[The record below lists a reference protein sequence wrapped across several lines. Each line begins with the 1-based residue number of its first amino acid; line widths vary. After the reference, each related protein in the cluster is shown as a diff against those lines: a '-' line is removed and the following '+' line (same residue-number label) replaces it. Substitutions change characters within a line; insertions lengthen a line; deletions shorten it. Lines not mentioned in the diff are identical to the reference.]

1 MNIIKLQ
8 DMLRG
13 VEDNALINYVQNP
26 NGQVPSYLALSEL
39 QRRKEVRDNYQAAKP
54 EQKSVAED
62 LTQPAQPQGG
72 LAMLAGQAQN
82 APQSQGVA
90 GLPVDDGMYQ
100 EQNFAGGGII
110 AFDDGGDVA
119 ASDMTTSTAPSSA
132 DMSYDALVASGVHPM
147 NAAALKGMLPTPGT
161 YTGATAGPASAS
173 SLPYGSDMAGEMMR
187 VSPDVFRYSDYG
199 VGRGTSPEAYAGYA
213 AIRKEMGSPG
223 YATGGEVQR
232 YASKG
237 LVNLA
242 PDFSVPEKPGF
253 MQRFFGSSST
263 DLLEQ
268 ERQRLL
274 NKIKNPMNPYN
285 DLDYQQLQ
293 EVEAK
298 LAGKTQPGGAMTV
311 KEGQATQKK
320 YEADLLKSKEPPPPS
335 PPKEEAPK
343 QEKPFNP
350 YAIDSGYKARP
361 ETDAEEKMARFDKL
375 YGEDPAKERLTKR
388 LTKMEERA
396 AREEAQSPWMAITR
410 AGLKTLA
417 GTSPFA
423 AVNVGAGAVEGLESY
438 AASQDRLA
446 KMEDKRMDIDS
457 RLAEAE
463 RAKKLAAVQYGVNSE
478 EYAKKANDE
487 YQLKKMQSIY
497 EVEKYKELN
506 PYTAY
511 GKVAEIQSKK
521 EAARAQALKEREYRT
536 ASLYAGKTIDKNTPK
551 EEADKINDARAKMKE
566 LERKLDAQFPVPAL
580 PGQAPATTTPT
591 LRYDPAL
598 GKVMPI

>member
-82 APQSQGVA
+82 VPQSEGVA
-90 GLPVDDGMYQ
+90 GLPVDEGMYQ

-110 AFDDGGDVA
+110 AFDD
-119 ASDMTTSTAPSSA
+119 
-132 DMSYDALVASGVHPM
+132 
-147 NAAALKGMLPTPGT
+147 
-161 YTGATAGPASAS
+161 
-173 SLPYGSDMAGEMMR
+173 
-187 VSPDVFRYSDYG
+187 
-199 VGRGTSPEAYAGYA
+199 
-213 AIRKEMGSPG
+213 
-223 YATGGEVQR
+223 GGEVQR

-274 NKIKNPMNPYN
+274 NKIKDPKNPYN

-298 LAGKTQPGGAMTV
+298 LAGKTQPGGAMTI

-320 YEADLLKSKEPPPPS
+320 YETDLLKPPPPP

-343 QEKPFNP
+343 QEKPINP
-350 YAIDSGYKARP
+350 YAVDSGYKARP

-396 AREEAQSPWMAITR
+396 AREEAQSPWMAIAR
-410 AGLKTLA
+410 AGFKTMA

-423 AVNVGAGAVEGLESY
+423 LTNIGAGAAEGIDYY

-446 KMEDKRMDIDS
+446 KMEEKRMDIDS

-511 GKVAEIQSKK
+511 GKVAEIQSKR
-521 EAARAQALKEREYRT
+521 EEARAKALKETEYRI
-536 ASLYAGKTIDKNTPK
+536 ASAYASKTIDKNTSK
-551 EEADKINDARAKMKE
+551 EEAQKINDAKEKMKA
-566 LERKLDAQFPVPAL
+566 LERRLDTQFPVPTL
-580 PGQAPATTTPT
+580 PGQAPATTNTPGS
-591 LRYDPAL
+591 RFNYVP
-598 GKVMPI
+598 GKGLMPL

>member
-13 VEDNALINYVQNP
+13 VPDDALIGYVQNP
-26 NGQVPSYLALSEL
+26 QGQVPSYLALSEL
-39 QRRKEVRDNYQAAKP
+39 QRRKDTRAKYQTEQAP
-54 EQKSVAED
+54 ESSVAED
-62 LTQPAQPQGG
+62 LGQQAQPPAPQT
-72 LAMLAGQAQN
+72 MLAGQ
-82 APQSQGVA
+82 PQMQMEDQGVA
-90 GLPVDDGMYQ
+90 ALPTGDMYQ

-110 AFDDGGDVA
+110 AFDD
-119 ASDMTTSTAPSSA
+119 
-132 DMSYDALVASGVHPM
+132 
-147 NAAALKGMLPTPGT
+147 
-161 YTGATAGPASAS
+161 
-173 SLPYGSDMAGEMMR
+173 
-187 VSPDVFRYSDYG
+187 
-199 VGRGTSPEAYAGYA
+199 
-213 AIRKEMGSPG
+213 
-223 YATGGEVQR
+223 GGEVQR

-242 PDFSVPEKPGF
+242 PDFSTPEKPGF
-253 MQRFFGSSST
+253 MQRFFGSSSN

-274 NKIKNPMNPYN
+274 NKIKDPKNPYN

-293 EVEAK
+293 EVESK

-311 KEGQATQKK
+311 KEGQAVQKK
-320 YEADLLKSKEPPPPS
+320 YETDLLKPPPPKEEK
-335 PPKEEAPK
+335 PKEEAPK
-343 QEKPFNP
+343 QEKPANP
-350 YAIDSGYKARP
+350 YGIDSGYKPRP

-396 AREEAQSPWMAITR
+396 AREEAQSPWMAIAR
-410 AGLKTLA
+410 AGFKTMA

-423 AVNVGAGAVEGLESY
+423 LTNIGAGAAEGIDYY

-446 KMEDKRMDIDS
+446 KMEEKRMDIDS

-463 RAKKLAAVQYGVNSE
+463 RAKKLAAVQYGVGSE

-506 PYTAY
+506 PYKMY
-511 GKVAEIQSKK
+511 GQVAEIQSKK
-521 EAARAQALKEREYRT
+521 EAARDKYLKQAEYRT
-536 ASLYAGKTIDKNTPK
+536 SSLYAGKTITKDMDAETKQ
-551 EEADKINDARAKMKE
+551 KIKDAQVKMKE
-566 LERKLDAQFPVPAL
+566 LERKLDAEFPVPAL
-580 PGQAPATTTPT
+580 PGQAAATTNTPGS
-591 LRYDPAL
+591 RFNYVP
-598 GKVMPI
+598 GKGLMPL

>member
-26 NGQVPSYLALSEL
+26 TGQVPSYLALSEL
-39 QRRKEVRDNYQAAKP
+39 QRRKEVRDTYQAAKP

-62 LTQPAQPQGG
+62 LTQPAQPQSG
-72 LAMLAGQAQN
+72 LAMLAGQ
-82 APQSQGVA
+82 PQMKMEDQGVA
-90 GLPVDDGMYQ
+90 GLDTGDMYQ
-100 EQNFAGGGII
+100 EDSFAGGGIV
-110 AFDDGGDVA
+110 AFDD
-119 ASDMTTSTAPSSA
+119 
-132 DMSYDALVASGVHPM
+132 
-147 NAAALKGMLPTPGT
+147 
-161 YTGATAGPASAS
+161 
-173 SLPYGSDMAGEMMR
+173 
-187 VSPDVFRYSDYG
+187 
-199 VGRGTSPEAYAGYA
+199 
-213 AIRKEMGSPG
+213 
-223 YATGGEVQR
+223 GGEVQR

-274 NKIKNPMNPYN
+274 NKIKDPKNPYN

-298 LAGKTQPGGAMTV
+298 LAGKTQPGGAMTI

-320 YEADLLKSKEPPPPS
+320 YEADLLKSKEPPPPP

-497 EVEKYKELN
+497 EVKKYEELN
-506 PYTAY
+506 PYKMY
-511 GKVAEIQSKK
+511 GQVAEIQAKRS
-521 EAARAQALKEREYRT
+521 AARDKYLKQAEYRT
-536 ASLYAGKTIDKNTPK
+536 PSLYAGKTITKDMDAETKQ
-551 EEADKINDARAKMKE
+551 KIKDAQVKMQE
-566 LERKLDAQFPVPAL
+566 LERKLDADFPVPAL
-580 PGQAPATTTPT
+580 PGQAPATTNTPGS
-591 LRYDPAL
+591 RFNYVP
-598 GKVMPI
+598 GKGLMPL

>member
-26 NGQVPSYLALSEL
+26 TGQVPSYLALSEL
-39 QRRKEVRDNYQAAKP
+39 QRRKEVRDTYQAAKP

-62 LTQPAQPQGG
+62 LTQPAQPQSG
-72 LAMLAGQAQN
+72 LAMLAGQ
-82 APQSQGVA
+82 PQMKMEDQGVA
-90 GLPVDDGMYQ
+90 GLDTGDMYQ
-100 EQNFAGGGII
+100 EDSFAGGGIV
-110 AFDDGGDVA
+110 AFDD
-119 ASDMTTSTAPSSA
+119 
-132 DMSYDALVASGVHPM
+132 
-147 NAAALKGMLPTPGT
+147 
-161 YTGATAGPASAS
+161 
-173 SLPYGSDMAGEMMR
+173 
-187 VSPDVFRYSDYG
+187 
-199 VGRGTSPEAYAGYA
+199 
-213 AIRKEMGSPG
+213 
-223 YATGGEVQR
+223 GGEVQR

-298 LAGKTQPGGAMTV
+298 LAGKTEKPGGAMTI

-320 YEADLLKSKEPPPPS
+320 YEADLLKSKEPPPPP

-446 KMEDKRMDIDS
+446 KMEEKRMDIDS

-511 GKVAEIQSKK
+511 GKVAEIQSKRN
-521 EAARAQALKEREYRT
+521 EARAKALKEPEYRT
-536 ASLYAGKTIDKNTPK
+536 PSLYAGKTITSDTSK
-551 EEADKINDARAKMKE
+551 EEAQKIKDARIKMQE
-566 LERKLDAQFPVPAL
+566 LERKLDAQYPVPAL
-580 PGQAPATTTPT
+580 PGQAPATTNTPGS
-591 LRYDPAL
+591 RFNYVP
-598 GKVMPI
+598 GKGLMPL

>member
-72 LAMLAGQAQN
+72 LAMLAGQ
-82 APQSQGVA
+82 PQMKMEDQGVA
-90 GLPVDDGMYQ
+90 GLDTGDMYQ
-100 EQNFAGGGII
+100 EDSFAGGGIV
-110 AFDDGGDVA
+110 AFDDGGEVKRF
-119 ASDMTTSTAPSSA
+119 
-132 DMSYDALVASGVHPM
+132 VNEGFV
-147 NAAALKGMLPTPGT
+147 
-161 YTGATAGPASAS
+161 
-173 SLPYGSDMAGEMMR
+173 SLDPR
-187 VSPDVFRYSDYG
+187 PKYG
-199 VGRGTSPEAYAGYA
+199 VP
-213 AIRKEMGSPG
+213 
-223 YATGGEVQR
+223 Q
-232 YASKG
+232 
-237 LVNLA
+237 
-242 PDFSVPEKPGF
+242 KPGF

-298 LAGKTQPGGAMTV
+298 LAGKTEKPGGAMTI

-320 YEADLLKSKEPPPPS
+320 YETDLLKPPPPP

-343 QEKPFNP
+343 QEKPINP
-350 YAIDSGYKARP
+350 YAVDSGYKARP

-396 AREEAQSPWMAITR
+396 AREEAQSPWMAIAR
-410 AGLKTLA
+410 AGFKTMA

-423 AVNVGAGAVEGLESY
+423 LTNIGAGAAEGIDYY

-446 KMEDKRMDIDS
+446 KMEEKRMDIDS

-511 GKVAEIQSKK
+511 GKVAEIQSKR
-521 EAARAQALKEREYRT
+521 EEARAKALKEPEYRT
-536 ASLYAGKTIDKNTPK
+536 ASLYAGKTITSDTSK
-551 EEADKINDARAKMKE
+551 EEAQKIKDAKEKMKV
-566 LERKLDAQFPVPAL
+566 LERKLDTQFPVPTL

-598 GKVMPI
+598 GKVMPF

>member
-26 NGQVPSYLALSEL
+26 TGQVPSYLALSEL

-62 LTQPAQPQGG
+62 LTQPALPQGG
-72 LAMLAGQAQN
+72 LAMLAGQAQS
-82 APQSQGVA
+82 APQSEGVA

-110 AFDDGGDVA
+110 AFDD
-119 ASDMTTSTAPSSA
+119 
-132 DMSYDALVASGVHPM
+132 
-147 NAAALKGMLPTPGT
+147 
-161 YTGATAGPASAS
+161 
-173 SLPYGSDMAGEMMR
+173 
-187 VSPDVFRYSDYG
+187 
-199 VGRGTSPEAYAGYA
+199 
-213 AIRKEMGSPG
+213 
-223 YATGGEVQR
+223 GGEVQR

-253 MQRFFGSSST
+253 MQRFFGSSSNE
-263 DLLEQ
+263 LLEQ

-274 NKIKNPMNPYN
+274 KKIKDPKNPYN

-320 YEADLLKSKEPPPPS
+320 YEADLLKSKEAPPPP

-511 GKVAEIQSKK
+511 GKVAEIQSKR
-521 EAARAQALKEREYRT
+521 EEARAKALKEPEYKL
-536 ASLYAGKTIDKNTPK
+536 ASLNASKTITKDMDSETKQ
-551 EEADKINDARAKMKE
+551 KIKDAQIKMKE
-566 LERKLDAQFPVPAL
+566 LEKMLDARYPVPAL
-580 PGQAPATTTPT
+580 PGQAPVATNQPGS
-591 LRYDPAL
+591 RYNYVP
-598 GKVMPI
+598 GKGLMPL

>member
-26 NGQVPSYLALSEL
+26 TGQVPSYLALSEL

-54 EQKSVAED
+54 EEKSVAED
-62 LTQPAQPQGG
+62 LTQPALPQGG
-72 LAMLAGQAQN
+72 LAMLAGQAQS
-82 APQSQGVA
+82 APQSEGVA

-110 AFDDGGDVA
+110 AFDD
-119 ASDMTTSTAPSSA
+119 
-132 DMSYDALVASGVHPM
+132 
-147 NAAALKGMLPTPGT
+147 
-161 YTGATAGPASAS
+161 
-173 SLPYGSDMAGEMMR
+173 
-187 VSPDVFRYSDYG
+187 
-199 VGRGTSPEAYAGYA
+199 
-213 AIRKEMGSPG
+213 
-223 YATGGEVQR
+223 GGEVQR

-320 YEADLLKSKEPPPPS
+320 YEADLLKSKEPPPPP

-396 AREEAQSPWMAITR
+396 AKEEAESPWMAVTR

-423 AVNVGAGAVEGLESY
+423 AVNFGAGAVEGLDSY
-438 AASQDRLA
+438 AASKDRLA
-446 KMEDKRMDIDS
+446 KMEEKRMDIDS

-521 EAARAQALKEREYRT
+521 EAARTQALKEREYRT
-536 ASLYAGKTIDKNTPK
+536 ASLFAGKTIDKNTPK

-580 PGQAPATTTPT
+580 PGQAPVATNQPGS
-591 LRYDPAL
+591 RYNYVP
-598 GKVMPI
+598 GKGLMPL

>member
-26 NGQVPSYLALSEL
+26 TGQVPSYLALSEL

-62 LTQPAQPQGG
+62 LTQPALPQGG
-72 LAMLAGQAQN
+72 LAMLAGQ
-82 APQSQGVA
+82 PQMKMEDQGVA
-90 GLPVDDGMYQ
+90 GLDTGDMYQ
-100 EQNFAGGGII
+100 EDSFAGGGIV
-110 AFDDGGDVA
+110 AFDD
-119 ASDMTTSTAPSSA
+119 
-132 DMSYDALVASGVHPM
+132 
-147 NAAALKGMLPTPGT
+147 
-161 YTGATAGPASAS
+161 
-173 SLPYGSDMAGEMMR
+173 
-187 VSPDVFRYSDYG
+187 
-199 VGRGTSPEAYAGYA
+199 
-213 AIRKEMGSPG
+213 
-223 YATGGEVQR
+223 GGEVQR

-253 MQRFFGSSST
+253 MQRFFGSSSNE
-263 DLLEQ
+263 LLEQ

-274 NKIKNPMNPYN
+274 KKIKDPKNPYN

-320 YEADLLKSKEPPPPS
+320 YEADILKLKEAPPPP

-478 EYAKKANDE
+478 EYAKTFNTE
-487 YQLKKMQSIY
+487 NN
-497 EVEKYKELN
+497 EK
-506 PYTAY
+506 
-511 GKVAEIQSKK
+511 
-521 EAARAQALKEREYRT
+521 
-536 ASLYAGKTIDKNTPK
+536 
-551 EEADKINDARAKMKE
+551 
-566 LERKLDAQFPVPAL
+566 
-580 PGQAPATTTPT
+580 
-591 LRYDPAL
+591 
-598 GKVMPI
+598 

>member
-26 NGQVPSYLALSEL
+26 TGQVPSYLALSEL
-39 QRRKEVRDNYQAAKP
+39 QRRKEVRDTYQAAKP

-62 LTQPAQPQGG
+62 LTQPAQPQSG
-72 LAMLAGQAQN
+72 LAMLAGQ
-82 APQSQGVA
+82 PQMKMEDQGVA
-90 GLPVDDGMYQ
+90 GLDTGDMYQ
-100 EQNFAGGGII
+100 EDSFAGGGIV
-110 AFDDGGDVA
+110 AFDD
-119 ASDMTTSTAPSSA
+119 
-132 DMSYDALVASGVHPM
+132 
-147 NAAALKGMLPTPGT
+147 
-161 YTGATAGPASAS
+161 
-173 SLPYGSDMAGEMMR
+173 
-187 VSPDVFRYSDYG
+187 
-199 VGRGTSPEAYAGYA
+199 
-213 AIRKEMGSPG
+213 
-223 YATGGEVQR
+223 GGEVQR

-274 NKIKNPMNPYN
+274 NKIKDPKNPYN

-320 YEADLLKSKEPPPPS
+320 YEADLLKSKEPPPPP

-511 GKVAEIQSKK
+511 GKVAEIQSKR
-521 EAARAQALKEREYRT
+521 EEARAKALKEPEYRT
-536 ASLYAGKTIDKNTPK
+536 ASLYAGKTITKDMSS
-551 EEADKINDARAKMKE
+551 EEVQKIKDAQVKMKA
-566 LERKLDAQFPVPAL
+566 LERKLDTQFPVPVL
-580 PGQAPATTTPT
+580 PGQAPVATNPPGS
-591 LRYDPAL
+591 RFNYVP
-598 GKVMPI
+598 GKGLMPL

>member
-26 NGQVPSYLALSEL
+26 TGQVPSYLALSEL

-62 LTQPAQPQGG
+62 LTQPALPQGG
-72 LAMLAGQAQN
+72 LAMLAGQAQS
-82 APQSQGVA
+82 APQSEGVA
-90 GLPVDDGMYQ
+90 GLPVDEGMYQ

-110 AFDDGGDVA
+110 AFDD
-119 ASDMTTSTAPSSA
+119 
-132 DMSYDALVASGVHPM
+132 
-147 NAAALKGMLPTPGT
+147 
-161 YTGATAGPASAS
+161 
-173 SLPYGSDMAGEMMR
+173 
-187 VSPDVFRYSDYG
+187 
-199 VGRGTSPEAYAGYA
+199 
-213 AIRKEMGSPG
+213 
-223 YATGGEVQR
+223 GGEVQR

-253 MQRFFGSSST
+253 MQRFFGSSSNE
-263 DLLEQ
+263 LLEQ

-274 NKIKNPMNPYN
+274 KKIKDPKNPYN

-320 YEADLLKSKEPPPPS
+320 YEADLLKSKEPPPPP

-511 GKVAEIQSKK
+511 GKVAEIQSKR
-521 EAARAQALKEREYRT
+521 EEARAKALKETEYRI
-536 ASLYAGKTIDKNTPK
+536 ASAYASKTIDKNTSK
-551 EEADKINDARAKMKE
+551 EEAQKINDAKEKMKA
-566 LERKLDAQFPVPAL
+566 LERRLDTQFPVPPL
-580 PGQAPATTTPT
+580 PGQAPAATNTPGSK
-591 LRYDPAL
+591 YNYIP
-598 GKVMPI
+598 GKGLMPL

>member
-26 NGQVPSYLALSEL
+26 TGQVPSYLALSEL

-62 LTQPAQPQGG
+62 LTQPALPQGG
-72 LAMLAGQAQN
+72 LAMLAGQAQS
-82 APQSQGVA
+82 APQSEGVA

-110 AFDDGGDVA
+110 AFDD
-119 ASDMTTSTAPSSA
+119 
-132 DMSYDALVASGVHPM
+132 
-147 NAAALKGMLPTPGT
+147 
-161 YTGATAGPASAS
+161 
-173 SLPYGSDMAGEMMR
+173 
-187 VSPDVFRYSDYG
+187 
-199 VGRGTSPEAYAGYA
+199 
-213 AIRKEMGSPG
+213 
-223 YATGGEVQR
+223 GGEVQR

-253 MQRFFGSSST
+253 MQRFFGSSSNE
-263 DLLEQ
+263 LLEQ

-274 NKIKNPMNPYN
+274 KKIKDPKNPYN

-320 YEADLLKSKEPPPPS
+320 YEADLLKSKEPPPPP

-511 GKVAEIQSKK
+511 GKVAEIQSKR
-521 EAARAQALKEREYRT
+521 EEARAKALKEPEYKL
-536 ASLYAGKTIDKNTPK
+536 ASLNASKTITKDMDSETKQKIKDAQDKN
-551 EEADKINDARAKMKE
+551 
-566 LERKLDAQFPVPAL
+566 ERIRKNVRCTISSACI
-580 PGQAPATTTPT
+580 TWSSTCCN
-591 LRYDPAL
+591 
-598 GKVMPI
+598 

>member
-26 NGQVPSYLALSEL
+26 TGQVPSYLALSEL

-62 LTQPAQPQGG
+62 LTQPALPQGG
-72 LAMLAGQAQN
+72 LAMLAGQ
-82 APQSQGVA
+82 PQMKMEDQGVA
-90 GLPVDDGMYQ
+90 GLDTGDMYQ
-100 EQNFAGGGII
+100 EDSFAGGGIV
-110 AFDDGGDVA
+110 AFDD
-119 ASDMTTSTAPSSA
+119 
-132 DMSYDALVASGVHPM
+132 
-147 NAAALKGMLPTPGT
+147 
-161 YTGATAGPASAS
+161 
-173 SLPYGSDMAGEMMR
+173 
-187 VSPDVFRYSDYG
+187 
-199 VGRGTSPEAYAGYA
+199 
-213 AIRKEMGSPG
+213 
-223 YATGGEVQR
+223 GGEVQR

-253 MQRFFGSSST
+253 MQRFFGSSSNE
-263 DLLEQ
+263 LLEQ

-274 NKIKNPMNPYN
+274 KKIKDPKNPYN

-320 YEADLLKSKEPPPPS
+320 YEADLLKLKEAPPPP

-511 GKVAEIQSKK
+511 GKVAEIQSKRN
-521 EAARAQALKEREYRT
+521 EARAKALKEPEYRT
-536 ASLYAGKTIDKNTPK
+536 SSLYAGKTITGDTSK
-551 EEADKINDARAKMKE
+551 EEAQKIKDARIKMQE
-566 LERKLDAQFPVPAL
+566 LERKLDAQYPVPAL
-580 PGQAPATTTPT
+580 PGQAPATTNTPGS
-591 LRYDPAL
+591 RFNYVP
-598 GKVMPI
+598 GKGLMPL

>member
-72 LAMLAGQAQN
+72 LAMLAGQAQS
-82 APQSQGVA
+82 APQSEGVA
-90 GLPVDDGMYQ
+90 GLPVDEGMYQ

-110 AFDDGGDVA
+110 AFDDGGEVKRF
-119 ASDMTTSTAPSSA
+119 
-132 DMSYDALVASGVHPM
+132 VNEGFV
-147 NAAALKGMLPTPGT
+147 
-161 YTGATAGPASAS
+161 
-173 SLPYGSDMAGEMMR
+173 SLDPR
-187 VSPDVFRYSDYG
+187 PKYG
-199 VGRGTSPEAYAGYA
+199 VS
-213 AIRKEMGSPG
+213 
-223 YATGGEVQR
+223 
-232 YASKG
+232 
-237 LVNLA
+237 
-242 PDFSVPEKPGF
+242 EKPGF

-298 LAGKTQPGGAMTV
+298 LAGKTEKPGGAMTI

-320 YEADLLKSKEPPPPS
+320 YETDLLKPPPPP

-343 QEKPFNP
+343 QEKPINP
-350 YAIDSGYKARP
+350 YAVDSGYKARP

-446 KMEDKRMDIDS
+446 KMEEKRMDIDS

-506 PYTAY
+506 PYKMY
-511 GKVAEIQSKK
+511 GQVAEIQSKK
-521 EAARAQALKEREYRT
+521 EAARDKYLKQAEYRT
-536 ASLYAGKTIDKNTPK
+536 ASLYAGKTITKDMDAETKQ
-551 EEADKINDARAKMKE
+551 KIKDAQVKMQE
-566 LERKLDAQFPVPAL
+566 LERKLNAEFPVPAL
-580 PGQAPATTTPT
+580 PGQAPATTNTPGS
-591 LRYDPAL
+591 RFNYVP
-598 GKVMPI
+598 GKGLMPL